1 MKVEQLAKYYLTAT
15 LVVVFT
21 SIGALG
27 ALSIKGQDGLVK
39 RVSNKFASCTPQ
51 TLNSETVGGL
61 SVAIP
66 KLPDALRLN
75 YGDNNTAQYSTKSKP
90 EQVFTYYL
98 SELPS
103 NCWKLVALQDK
114 EAVWKRNGESVK
126 IAAVVPPVGGKTIV
140 SYEAA
145 QGQVLGVMVRAAQT
159 TTCTDGQ
166 MYCPGSNGGS
176 GWCQSAGTTCP
187 TPTTTTPTC
196 PTPPS
201 SCTGGFIY
209 DGQGCATSCQP
220 TAPVT
225 PTCTSDQYL
234 CNNACINNSSSCYQ
248 NGNTS
253 CGPGYMNCNNSCVLP
268 GTCNNTTTN
277 TNNNSNTNYSTWP
290 TDRASCT
297 SQSKIWCDGTNG
309 SSGWCQMSGTTCP
322 STTNTNNY
330 YNNWP
335 TDQASCTAQG
345 QLWCNGTNGSSGA
358 CQMAGTTCPSSYNTN
373 NNTSTWPNDQA
384 SCTAQSK
391 YWCYPTSGGAGYCQG
406 GPCPSPTDT
415 NTNYNNWPMD
425 RASCT
430 SQSKVWCDGM
440 NGANGWCMATGGV
453 CPSYTNTNSSCPS
466 GQMWCPG
473 LYGGAGSCVNGST
486 CPTVGSTGTNNG
498 PTACSSDRYWCAS
511 ANTCISNSSTC
522 APTNTNTYAGDANSC
537 PGFAYSKWD
546 KQGKRYCQLNS
557 ERRCD
562 YNYPSYLTN
571 SGNYTTTSCPSD
583 ESTPQPVPPT
593 SQREQIW
600 NSKGLRSWIRTDADQ
615 SRIDQL
621 KNACANVTNMANV
634 WLPEAGSSTSKDFG
648 FPSADKCAK
657 AATCTTTQYFDGTSC
672 SNSGT
677 TANQTPASC
686 GSGQMWCAGSN
697 GSSGW
702 CQMSGTTCPTYTT
715 PTCRSSEYMC
725 NNICIPNGSAC
736 NGYPYYENNN
746 QPSCGSGSR
755 YCSTQARCVTNSQ
768 TCETPAVN
776 TCPTSMYWCPTQ
788 NRCMGSYETCGAP
801 VPPPMPPVNYPT
813 NQPIVNQPIP
823 QPDLPIYNPTPI
835 DNQQFQMMKR
845 NLSQFVSQIKNM
857 KRQVD
862 RLEKKLRGV
871 VGIPPELKAAL
882 SKSDDII
889 TRVKAAKTAEEMEG
903 LEDDIY
909 DVVQT
914 MQEWGPRLGDLTRL
928 REMLTQA
935 GRELRNLQV
944 AVKRS
949 EGLIKRNASLT
960 EIVQELKDLFSTMN
974 QAVISARE
982 LAKTDPDGALD
993 KLEIDFYG
1001 GMEEFW
1007 NQNELIGML
1016 SDIQKGSSNANQQIR
1031 KAETEIR
1038 NAEKAKRISAEAI
1051 ADLKNMITGIKEDLA
1066 EVKRV
1071 GSGKKINQDDL
1082 FMVAE
1087 DLWEAFTDF

>member
-15 LVVVFT
+15 LVVVFA

-51 TLNSETVGGL
+51 KLTNKTVGGL

-98 SELPS
+98 SEMPS
-103 NCWKLVALQDK
+103 NCWKLVALQDQ

-126 IAAVVPPVGGKTIV
+126 IATAARAIGGKTIV

-159 TTCTDGQ
+159 TTCSDGQ

-187 TPTTTTPTC
+187 TPATTIQTC

-201 SCTGGFIY
+201 SCTGGFVY

-268 GTCNNTTTN
+268 GTCNNTNTNSNTN
-277 TNNNSNTNYSTWP
+277 TNTNYSTWP
-290 TDRASCT
+290 TDQASCT
-297 SQSKIWCDGTNG
+297 SQSKVWCDSTSGG
-309 SSGWCQMSGTTCP
+309 SGWCQMS
-322 STTNTNNY
+322 
-330 YNNWP
+330 
-335 TDQASCTAQG
+335 
-345 QLWCNGTNGSSGA
+345 
-358 CQMAGTTCPSSYNTN
+358 GTTCPSSYNTN

-391 YWCYPTSGGAGYCQG
+391 YWCYPTGGGAGYCQG

-430 SQSKVWCDGM
+430 SQGKTWCDGT
-440 NGANGWCMATGGV
+440 NGSSGWCLATGGV

-511 ANTCISNSSTC
+511 ANTCISNDSTC
-522 APTNTNTYAGDANSC
+522 APTN
-537 PGFAYSKWD
+537 
-546 KQGKRYCQLNS
+546 
-557 ERRCD
+557 
-562 YNYPSYLTN
+562 
-571 SGNYTTTSCPSD
+571 
-583 ESTPQPVPPT
+583 STAVA
-593 SQREQIW
+593 QREQIW

-621 KNACANVTNMANV
+621 KTACANVTNMANV
-634 WLPEAGSSTSKDFG
+634 WLSEAGNSTSKDFG

-657 AATCTTTQYFDGTSC
+657 AATCTITQYFDGASC

-702 CQMSGTTCPTYTT
+702 CQMAGTTCPTYTT
-715 PTCRSSEYMC
+715 TSCRSNEYMC
-725 NNICIPNGSAC
+725 NNVCISNGSAC

-746 QPSCGSGSR
+746 QPQCGSGSR
-755 YCSTQARCVTNSQ
+755 YCSTQARCVVNSQ
-768 TCETPAVN
+768 ACETPATN
-776 TCPTSMYWCPTQ
+776 TCPTSMYWCPNQ
-788 NRCMGSYETCGAP
+788 NRCVGNSDTCGAP
-801 VPPPMPPVNYPT
+801 VPPINYPT
-813 NQPIVNQPIP
+813 NQPNTNQPIP
-823 QPDLPIYNPTPI
+823 PIYNPVEI
-835 DNQQFQMMKR
+835 NDEQFQMMKR
-845 NLSQFVSQIKNM
+845 NLIQFADQIKQMN
-857 KRQVD
+857 KQVT
-862 RLEKKLRGV
+862 RIEKQLKGE
-871 VGIPPELKAAL
+871 VGIPAELKAAL
-882 SKSDDII
+882 TQSTEII
-889 TRVKAAKTAEEMEG
+889 TKIKAAKTADELEG
-903 LEDDIY
+903 LSDDVH

-928 REMLTQA
+928 KEMLTQA
-935 GRELRNLQV
+935 GRESRNLQT
-944 AVKRS
+944 AMKRAD
-949 EGLIKRNASLT
+949 GLIKRNAALT
-960 EIVQELKDLFSTMN
+960 DVVQELRDVFTTMN
-974 QAVISARE
+974 QALSSARE

-1007 NQNELIGML
+1007 NQNSMVEMVA
-1016 SDIQKGSSNANQQIR
+1016 DIQKGSSEATRQIR
-1031 KAETEIR
+1031 QAETKIR
-1038 NAEKAKRISAEAI
+1038 EAEKAKKIN
-1051 ADLKNMITGIKEDLA
+1051 ADVIGDFKAMIVGLKEDLA
-1066 EVKRV
+1066 EVKKVAGR
-1071 GSGKKINQDDL
+1071 KPINQDDL
-1082 FMVAE
+1082 FMAAE
-1087 DLWEAFTDF
+1087 DLWEAFTDFKNKSSEYGINFYTPSFKRSAGVNFKAPQGFATPPTTSPQPESEPVTP